1 MSKPFNSFLKVC
13 FHFQF
18 NKLELNYIILLLCLF
33 FDLISGIANLLH
45 PFLNDFELVRANIYV
60 SCILFFQLI

>member
-33 FDLISGIANLLH
+33 FDLISGMAN
-45 PFLNDFELVRANIYV
+45 
-60 SCILFFQLI
+60 FFKKISECSNF